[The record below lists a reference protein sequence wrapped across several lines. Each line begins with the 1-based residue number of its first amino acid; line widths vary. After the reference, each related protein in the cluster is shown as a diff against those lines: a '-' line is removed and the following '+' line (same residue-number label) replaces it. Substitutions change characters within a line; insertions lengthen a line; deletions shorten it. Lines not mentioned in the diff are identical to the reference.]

1 MTDQKLQEDVM
12 NDTGATKAEVIA
24 ALKSTPRNEIPIL
37 PVNPDNHIE
46 KEALRYIPYYEP
58 DEEGGMEF
66 EFIKCHFAAKK
77 SSLLLVGPT
86 GTGKTLMPAA
96 FCQENGIALLQADCS
111 EGTKKADLIGRF
123 IILDNTV
130 WFQLGTLPAAIE
142 IANQLGKAAIDLEE
156 TNGLLPHMQKI
167 VNQFLDWRDHVYV
180 PEIGR
185 LFKVK
190 PENKLMIF
198 ATMNPSTYGGT
209 HELNKDYK
217 NRYTEIKI
225 TYPTSAQE
233 LEILES
239 EGIDVA
245 TVKRFIQLGME
256 LRAAESQGDVDDS
269 PSPRTNQMVCDNFR
283 EYSKSKRISASQ
295 KGKGALYYALKHNIM
310 NLFDVP
316 NQQELVA
323 KRIQRIFGI
332 NMNVVLTEDDDE

>member
-1 MTDQKLQEDVM
+1 MTEQKLQE
-12 NDTGATKAEVIA
+12 ATKAEVVE
-24 ALKSTPRNEIPIL
+24 ALKTTQRKEIPIL
-37 PVNPDNHIE
+37 PVNPENHVE
-46 KEALRYIPYYEP
+46 KVKLRYIPYYEP
-58 DEEGGMEF
+58 DPAGGTEF
-66 EFIKCHFAAKK
+66 DFIGCHFAAKK
-77 SSLLLVGPT
+77 SPLLLIGPT
-86 GTGKTLMPAA
+86 GTGKTLMAAA
-96 FCQENGIALLQADCS
+96 FCQENNIALLQADCS

-123 IILDNTV
+123 IILEGTV

-156 TNGLLPHMQKI
+156 VNGLLPHMQKI
-167 VNQFLDWRDHVYV
+167 VNQFLDWRDHIYV

-209 HELNKDYK
+209 HELNKDFK
-217 NRYTEIKI
+217 NRFTPLKI

-233 LEILES
+233 LEIIEH
-239 EGIDVA
+239 EGMDVGS
-245 TVKRFIQLGME
+245 VKRLIQLGME
-256 LRAAESQGDVDDS
+256 LRAAEAQGDVDDS
-269 PSPRTNQMVCDNFR
+269 PSPRTNQMFCDCFR
-283 EYSKSKRISASQ
+283 EYSKSVRICALQ

-310 NLFDVP
+310 NLYDIP

-332 NMNVVLTEDDDE
+332 NMNVGLTEDDDE